1 MLGKILCPCIVREY
15 RDTVVCR
22 GIMEPE
28 RREELVRCLEQDD
41 CGGVE
46 IPTNAEIWELVG
58 EMWEK

>member
-1 MLGKILCPCIVREY
+1 
-15 RDTVVCR
+15 
-22 GIMEPE
+22 MEPE